1 MEYIVWFIFGFILIF
16 IIYYLVFIRKAKRKE
31 KLPAEVQYLI
41 SLYKLDIKKFS
52 YRKFLIAVGIV
63 TSIDISL
70 VASIVAVVKDITWQ
84 ILFGFVAV
92 VPVIVVSF
100 MLLGKYYQNKQT
112 KDNSKE
118 LDKEK
123 KYLAKLKQKVEK
135 KQNKKGKKKN
145 DKHK

>member
-1 MEYIVWFIFGFILIF
+1 MEYIGWFIFGFILIF
-16 IIYYLVFIRKAKRKE
+16 IIYYFVFIRRAQRKE
-31 KLPAEVQYLI
+31 KIPVEAQYLI
-41 SLYKLDIKKFS
+41 NLYKLDIKKFS
-52 YRKFLIAVGIV
+52 YRKFIMVVGIV

-70 VASIVAVVKDITWQ
+70 VASIVAVVDGTVWQ

-123 KYLAKLKQKVEK
+123 KYLAKLKQKEEK
-135 KQNKKGKKKN
+135 
-145 DKHK
+145 